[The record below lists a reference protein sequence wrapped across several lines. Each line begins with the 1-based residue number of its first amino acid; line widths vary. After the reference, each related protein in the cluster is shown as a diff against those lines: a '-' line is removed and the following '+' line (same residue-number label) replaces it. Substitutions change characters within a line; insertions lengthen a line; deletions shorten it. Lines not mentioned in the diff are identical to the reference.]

1 MMPEALSKPRVSY
14 SSQLEGHSIHHL
26 IDGPFACMEGAG
38 DEVTRS
44 DVAKGEL
51 LKRKDSNQSFKQGS
65 SNMLES
71 STVFIPHRSNWS
83 GSSLHMYRDT
93 LCANSVDVS
102 EPASSSTSLTNDTGV
117 IVEELTVKNYKNPI
131 LAMVGSSNS
140 REGRHG
146 KDQQWQP
153 LHHLGGGFGSESL
166 HGDMAFRDKEP
177 PIPSVRD
184 EVRSMFAHEIWVQK
198 PSPFKQSNQDHAE
211 ISKQLT
217 STNKDTTSSNAL
229 SPGGVRSKVLSA
241 SGFSQFFL
249 KKTLKG
255 KGVLCGHPGAQDGTD
270 VAVTGKYNGKAACIT
285 EVASDASLDVSA
297 TKEDPPS
304 QTAAGI
310 GPNVIHGEVSLR
322 EWLKP
327 WSRKINKIETM
338 HLFRQIVELVDL
350 SHSQGVALPD
360 IRPSCF
366 MLLPSGRVKYIGLL
380 AQRLECT
387 IDQNISYLD
396 HHFSRKRPFGL
407 GMHGQNSECTKQQK
421 FSERMMSV
429 RQQPQFPARSGLK
442 SVTVEEGNIKNRGV
456 QETGYGCMDRYKNTE
471 CNTLSKYEAPVISN
485 TTRQLMTSVHVQLEE
500 KWYASPEELN
510 DRRYTLSSNIYN
522 LGVLLFELLSCFESW
537 EVHAA
542 VMSDLHHR
550 ILPSSFLSENP
561 KEAGFC
567 LWLLHPESSSRPTAR
582 EILQSD
588 LICESREL
596 SCGGDLPSSL
606 EEDDTESE
614 LLLNFLVSLNEQ
626 KQKQES
632 KLVEDIGCL
641 EADVY
646 EVEKRHLSRTT
657 GVLSQTLK
665 GSSSTRESVFLEHR
679 LRSDALS
686 RLSSTSNKNEEML
699 MKNISQLENAY
710 FSMRS
715 QVRLLDTDA
724 TTRSDKDLLKNRER
738 WVPSQNEN
746 EGQSL
751 NQSNDCLGAFFDG
764 LCKYARYS
772 KFEVC
777 GTLRNGDL
785 LNSANVICSLSF
797 DRDEDYFAAAGVS
810 KKIKIFEFSAL
821 LNDSVDI
828 HYPVI
833 EMSSK
838 SKLSCVCWNSYIKN
852 YLASTDYEGVV
863 QLWDA
868 STGQDFSQFV
878 DHEKRAWSVDFS
890 QLDPTKL
897 ASGSDD
903 CSVKIW
909 NMNER
914 NCIDTIRNVAN
925 VCCVQFSAHSAHL
938 LAFGSADYM
947 TYCYDLRNTR
957 IPWCTLSG
965 HGKAV
970 SYVKFLDPE
979 TLVSAST
986 DNSLK
991 LWDLKKTS
999 SSGLSTTACSL
1010 TFGGHTNE
1018 KNFVGLTVSDGYIAC
1033 GSESNEVYA
1042 YYRSLPMPLTS
1053 HKFGSIDPITGKETG
1068 DDNGQFV
1075 SSVCWRRKSNMV
1087 VAANSSGSIKLLQ
1100 MV

>member
-1 MMPEALSKPRVSY
+1 
-14 SSQLEGHSIHHL
+14 
-26 IDGPFACMEGAG
+26 MEGAG
-38 DEVTRS
+38 EEVTAN
-44 DVAKGEL
+44 DAAEGERF
-51 LKRKDSNQSFKQGS
+51 KRKDGNQSFKQDS
-65 SNMLES
+65 CNMLES
-71 STVFIPHRSNWS
+71 STVFIPPGSDWS
-83 GSSLHMYRDT
+83 GTSLHVYRDT
-93 LCANSVDVS
+93 LCVNSVAVS
-102 EPASSSTSLTNDTGV
+102 EPASSSPCLTNEAGV
-117 IVEELTVKNYKNPI
+117 IAEELTVKNYKNPI

-140 REGRHG
+140 REGMQGR
-146 KDQQWQP
+146 DQQWRLLYQ
-153 LHHLGGGFGSESL
+153 LGGGFGSESL
-166 HGDMAFRDKEP
+166 HGDLASRDKDP
-177 PIPSVRD
+177 PIPSVVKD
-184 EVRSMFAHEIWVQK
+184 EVRSMFSPEIWAQK
-198 PSPFKQSNQDHAE
+198 PSPCKQSNQDHAE
-211 ISKQLT
+211 ISKQVT
-217 STNKDTTSSNAL
+217 KTNKETTSSNAL
-229 SPGGVRSKVLSA
+229 PGGVRTKVLSS
-241 SGFSQFFL
+241 SGFSNFFL
-249 KKTLKG
+249 KNTLKG
-255 KGVLCGHPGAQDGTD
+255 KGVLCGHSGAQDGTD
-270 VAVTGKYNGKAACIT
+270 VAVTGKNNGKATCIT
-285 EVASDASLDVSA
+285 GAASDASLDASA
-297 TKEDPPS
+297 KIEYPPS

-310 GPNVIHGEVSLR
+310 GPYVIHGGISLR
-322 EWLKP
+322 EWLNLR
-327 WSRKINKIETM
+327 SRQINKVETM
-338 HLFRQIVELVDL
+338 HIFRQIVELVDL
-350 SHSQGVALPD
+350 SHSQGIALPD
-360 IRPSCF
+360 IRLSCF
-366 MLLPSGRVKYIGLL
+366 MLLPSDRVKYIGSL
-380 AQRLECT
+380 AQRLECAM
-387 IDQNISYLD
+387 DQNIPYLD
-396 HHFSRKRPFGL
+396 HHFSRKRTFEQ
-407 GMHGQNSECTKQQK
+407 GMHAQNSLCTKRKK
-421 FSERMMSV
+421 FSEQMMSV
-429 RQQPQFPARSGLK
+429 RQQPQFPARSGFK
-442 SVTVEEGNIKNRGV
+442 SETVKEGNIKNKGV
-456 QETGYGCMDRYKNTE
+456 QDSGYGLSDRYKNTE
-471 CNTLSKYEAPVISN
+471 CNTLNKYEAPVISN
-485 TTRQLMTSVHVQLEE
+485 TTRQPMTSVHVQLEE

-510 DRRYTLSSNIYN
+510 DRRCTLSSNIYN

-537 EVHAA
+537 EVHAMA
-542 VMSDLHHR
+542 MSDLRNR

-567 LWLLHPESSSRPTAR
+567 LWLLHPGSYSRPTTR

-588 LICESREL
+588 LIRETRDL
-596 SCGGDLPSSL
+596 SHGSALASSI

-614 LLLNFLVSLNEQ
+614 LLLHFLISLNEQ
-626 KQKQES
+626 KQKLAS
-632 KLVEDIGCL
+632 KLAEDVGCL
-641 EADVY
+641 EADIY

-657 GVLSQTLK
+657 GVISQTFK
-665 GSSSTRESVFLEHR
+665 GSSIARESGFLEDP

-686 RLSSTSNKNEEML
+686 RLYSTSKKNEERL

-715 QVRLLDTDA
+715 QVQLPDTDA
-724 TTRSDKDLLKNRER
+724 TTRSDKDLLKIRDR
-738 WVPSQNEN
+738 CFSSQHEN
-746 EGQSL
+746 EEQSL
-751 NQSNDCLGAFFDG
+751 NQTDDRLGEFFDG

-772 KFEVC
+772 KFEVRA
-777 GTLRNGDL
+777 TLRNGDL

-821 LNDSVDI
+821 LNDAVDI

-868 STGQDFSQFV
+868 STGQGFSQFV

-909 NMNER
+909 SINER
-914 NCIDTIRNVAN
+914 NCIDTIKTVAN
-925 VCCVQFSAHSAHL
+925 VCCVQFSVHSTHL
-938 LAFGSADYM
+938 LAFGSADYK

-957 IPWCTLSG
+957 IPWCTLAG

-979 TLVSAST
+979 TLVSSST
-986 DNSLK
+986 DNTLK

-999 SSGLSTTACSL
+999 SSGFSTTACSL
-1010 TFGGHTNE
+1010 TFNGHTNE
-1018 KNFVGLTVSDGYIAC
+1018 KNFVGLTASDGYIAC

-1042 YYRSLPMPLTS
+1042 YHRSLPMPVTS

-1075 SSVCWRRKSNMV
+1075 SSVCWRGKSNMV